1 MSLAAPSAFP
11 KYGLPPGTLIPE
23 GWDVPHQ
30 QGQLSAILFDA
41 SSYTEYS
48 TLTASQVKDL
58 LVEPKGLWIQLE
70 GVQDAELVQEL
81 GTVLDLPPLLLEDV
95 VSARQRPKAVQ
106 HGEWLMVT
114 LKEMQVD
121 EAGSEVHSQ
130 QVSFALRNQVV
141 VSFQPSGCEPFEPVR
156 ERLRRGNGRIR
167 KPVGDYL
174 LYALLDLVVD
184 KGFLV
189 LEVLQEAVGELE
201 EEVLGKPSEEVLE
214 RIYRF
219 HQRVQRLYREALPVQ
234 DICDDLHPEYCE
246 WISEDTVP
254 FLRDLRDHAQRVT
267 EALSSLQ
274 EGLIGLINL
283 NVSLIGFRTNERMRV
298 LAIISTI
305 FMPLTF
311 LAGIYG
317 MNFTFMPELT
327 WRWGYPAVLIVM
339 GLVVLGIIALLR
351 RKNWF

>member
-1 MSLAAPSAFP
+1 MPPAFSFQ
-11 KYGLPPGTLIPE
+11 KYGLPPGTLVPE
-23 GWDVPHQ
+23 GWDAP
-30 QGQLSAILFDA
+30 QGPGSLSAIQFDP
-41 SSYTEYS
+41 SSYTEYT
-48 TLTASQVKDL
+48 TLTTEQVADL
-58 LVEPKGLWIQLE
+58 MLEPKGLWLQLV
-70 GVQDAELVQEL
+70 GVQDAERVQAL
-81 GTVLDLPPLLLEDV
+81 GTVLDMPPLLLEDV
-95 VSARQRPKAVQ
+95 VSARQRPKAAQ
-106 HGEWLMVT
+106 HGDWLLVT
-114 LKEMQVD
+114 LKEMHA
-121 EAGSEVHSQ
+121 EAGSQEVQSC
-130 QVSFALRNQVV
+130 QVSFALRGQVV
-141 VSFQPSGCEPFEPVR
+141 VSFQPSGSVPFEPVR

-189 LEVLQEAVGELE
+189 LEVLQEAVDELE

-234 DICDDLHPEYCE
+234 DLCDDLHPEYCE
-246 WISEDTVP
+246 WISEDTLP

-267 EALSSLQ
+267 DALSGLQ
-274 EGLIGLINL
+274 DVLIGLINL

-298 LAIISTI
+298 LAIISTV

-327 WRWGYPAVLIVM
+327 WRWGYP
-339 GLVVLGIIALLR
+339 VVLGVMALLVAGIIWVLR